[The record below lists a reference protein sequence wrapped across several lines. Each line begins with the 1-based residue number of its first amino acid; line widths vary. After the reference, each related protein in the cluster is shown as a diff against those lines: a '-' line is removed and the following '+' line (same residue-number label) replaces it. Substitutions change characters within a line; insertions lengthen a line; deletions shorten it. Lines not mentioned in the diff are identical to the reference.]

1 MECNRAHWWLTV
13 LLSMSTLTESQQK
26 AGPAKAPR
34 VQTNPP
40 PNLRGSRF
48 GPPQLPASQ
57 QQQSAQPRPVVVNC
71 HPNSMRVVVQAD
83 MFDMGIQVDGRHLRL
98 GSDSMREGSTCGAVP
113 SGEAEFTIQ
122 ASLRDCGARLS
133 STKEK
138 IIYSNVLVYSPEPS
152 AAGLLRL
159 AAATIP
165 VQCHYE
171 KRYAVAALSLHPTWI
186 SSVSSL
192 SAEDHFAFNLLVMSD
207 DWQFQRGS
215 FSFFL
220 GDPIHF
226 EISASIG
233 NHVPLRVYVDN
244 CVATAT
250 PDAQDTLRYD
260 FIENNG
266 CLADTHLTNS
276 SSHFL
281 PRVED
286 HKLRFQLEAFRF
298 YHESN
303 NEVYITCN
311 LKAVPVE
318 SSVNSQNR
326 ACSLIENRWR
336 SVDGNDQACR
346 SCSSHWMD
354 EPPPTETLDDA
365 IGTQALPTK
374 TSPEERPEQRSAN
387 YFRFRPGMLQSQQLE
402 PQLSS
407 TALKR
412 RERSVKFGP
421 ITVLPNLHKT
431 TRF

>member
-1 MECNRAHWWLTV
+1 MDCNFPHWWLTV
-13 LLSMSTLTESQQK
+13 LLSLSSLTDGRSSQ
-26 AGPAKAPR
+26 GPRA
-34 VQTNPP
+34 QTNSPAA
-40 PNLRGSRF
+40 LRGSRYMQ
-48 GPPQLPASQ
+48 PPLPAASPP
-57 QQQSAQPRPVVVNC
+57 QQSARPRPVVVNC

-83 MFDMGIQVDGRHLRL
+83 MFDMGIRVDGRHLRL
-98 GSDSMREGSTCGAVP
+98 GSDSMGEGSACGAVP

-122 ASLRDCGARLS
+122 ASLRNCGARLS

-186 SSVSSL
+186 PSVSSV
-192 SAEDHFAFNLLVMSD
+192 SAEDHIAFNLLVMSD

-226 EISASIG
+226 EISVFIG
-233 NHVPLRVYVDN
+233 NHVSLRVYVDN

-250 PDAQDTLRYD
+250 PDSQAALRYD
-260 FIENNG
+260 FIENYG
-266 CLADTHLTNS
+266 CLADTLLTNS

-281 PRVED
+281 PRVDD

-303 NEVYITCN
+303 NQIYITCY

-318 SSVNSQNR
+318 SSVDSQNR
-326 ACSLIENRWR
+326 ACSIIENRWR

-346 SCSSHWMD
+346 SCASHWLED
-354 EPPPTETLDDA
+354 PLPTENLKNT
-365 IGTQALPTK
+365 IGTQALPTNA
-374 TSPEERPEQRSAN
+374 SPEERSEQRSAN

-402 PQLSS
+402 PQPSPS
-407 TALKR
+407 GLKR
-412 RERSVKFGP
+412 RERSVQFGP
-421 ITVLPNLHKT
+421 ITVVPDKT
-431 TRF
+431 TRL

>member
-1 MECNRAHWWLTV
+1 MDCNFPHWWLTV
-13 LLSMSTLTESQQK
+13 LLSLSTLAE
-26 AGPAKAPR
+26 
-34 VQTNPP
+34 
-40 PNLRGSRF
+40 SRF
-48 GPPQLPASQ
+48 GQTNSPATLSGGRYVQPQLPASQ
-57 QQQSAQPRPVVVNC
+57 QLLQQQQHGAHPRPVVVNC

-83 MFDMGIQVDGRHLRL
+83 MFGMGLQVDGRHLRL
-98 GSDSMREGSTCGAVP
+98 GSDSVSEGSACGAVP

-122 ASLRDCGARLS
+122 ASLRACGARLS

-171 KRYAVAALSLHPTWI
+171 KRYAVAALSMHPTWI
-186 SSVSSL
+186 PLVSSL
-192 SAEDHFAFNLLVMSD
+192 SAEDHIAFNLLVMTD

-226 EISASIG
+226 EISVFIG
-233 NHVPLRVYVDN
+233 NHVSLRVYVDN

-260 FIENNG
+260 FIENYG
-266 CLADTHLTNS
+266 CLADTRLTNS
-276 SSHFL
+276 SSRFL

-303 NEVYITCN
+303 NQIYITCY
-311 LKAVPVE
+311 LKAVPVG
-318 SSVNSQNR
+318 SSVDSQNR
-326 ACSLIENRWR
+326 ACSIIENRWR

-346 SCSSHWMD
+346 SCSSYWVD
-354 EPPPTETLDDA
+354 EPTETPKNT
-365 IGTQALPTK
+365 ISTQALPTK
-374 TSPEERPEQRSAN
+374 TSPEEKSEQHSAN
-387 YFRFRPGMLQSQQLE
+387 YFRFRPGMLHSQQLE
-402 PQLSS
+402 PQPSS
-407 TALKR
+407 TGSKR
-412 RERSVKFGP
+412 RERSVQFGP
-421 ITVLPNLHKT
+421 ITVLPNFHKT
-431 TRF
+431 T